1 MQWRPRRASAR
12 SLAAS
17 PAGRSLQR
25 DGVAALTEEVFVKS
39 KPWPFNVGRFAVN
52 LAGWGTVGE
61 LLTITLRYVS
71 SPGLLHGGYEGEV
84 GPDLG
89 TEKLL
94 SCIPAVQNNAPR
106 VLSCGVFWLCHMSA
120 SRSSLEASPLTLGEG
135 STTVRPWLRRLSTLC
150 LLGCEVYFRHI

>member
-1 MQWRPRRASAR
+1 MA
-12 SLAAS
+12 
-17 PAGRSLQR
+17 
-25 DGVAALTEEVFVKS
+25 
-39 KPWPFNVGRFAVN
+39 FNVGRFAVN

-106 VLSCGVFWLCHMSA
+106 VLSCGEFSGSVTCQLP
-120 SRSSLEASPLTLGEG
+120 EAHWRLRHSPWER
-135 STTVRPWLRRLSTLC
+135 VA
-150 LLGCEVYFRHI
+150 LL